1 MTETN
6 IHNVDS
12 QSGKPP
18 PLPLADLHDDDQR
31 PVRLRDYS
39 FSDLSRYLRAWY
51 VASKI
56 DQTIDERRFRQVVA
70 RHSSEGYDSFKYF
83 DKRLWLRS
91 KVMRVI
97 ELGLDQRRK
106 SSVLDLGCGPGYF
119 LYACKYFGHDVQGI
133 DVPDHAFY
141 ADMMA
146 LFELPRKGLR
156 IERHTPLPPLGR
168 RFDVI
173 SAHQICFN
181 GHKTD
186 NLWGPREWDFFISD
200 LRANHL
206 TRTGIVA
213 LEFNEEPLIGFYAEQ
228 LRAYF
233 ASLGAKM
240 YRGRVILQNVTER
253 AAPHA

>member
-1 MTETN
+1 MIETN
-6 IHNVDS
+6 ISNVEPQTGKL
-12 QSGKPP
+12 QS
-18 PLPLADLHDDDQR
+18 LPLIDLHDDNER

-39 FSDLSRYLRAWY
+39 LSDLSRYFRAWY
-51 VASKI
+51 LANKV
-56 DQTIDERRFRQVVA
+56 DQTIDPTRFRQVVA

-119 LYACKYFGHDVQGI
+119 LYACKYFGHDAQGL

-146 LFELPRKGLR
+146 LFDLPRTGLR
-156 IERHTPLPPLGR
+156 IERYTPLPPLGR

-181 GHKTD
+181 GHKTE
-186 NLWGPREWDFFISD
+186 NLWGPAEWDFFISD
-200 LRANHL
+200 LKANHL
-206 TRTGIVA
+206 TPTGVIA
-213 LEFNEEPLIGFYAEQ
+213 LEFNEEPLIGFYTEQ
-228 LRAYF
+228 LRTYF
-233 ASLGAKM
+233 IALGAKM
-240 YRGRVILQNVTER
+240 YRGRVILQN
-253 AAPHA
+253 AADTAM